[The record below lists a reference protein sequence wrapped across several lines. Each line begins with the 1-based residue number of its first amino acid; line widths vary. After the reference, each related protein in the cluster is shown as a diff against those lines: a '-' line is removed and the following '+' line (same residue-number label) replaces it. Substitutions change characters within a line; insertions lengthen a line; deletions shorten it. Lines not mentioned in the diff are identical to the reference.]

1 MVNCVPVVVTTVDG
15 NTVAAVFWE
24 TDWNEVVFDSDDDGD
39 GNTGDDF
46 VVDVTVN
53 PDLGEDS
60 LITREDGTWVKI
72 GLTD

>member
-1 MVNCVPVVVTTVDG
+1 MVNCVPVVVTTVEG
-15 NTVAAVFWE
+15 NTVATVFWE